1 MSDSK
6 PLLPYSSLLEI
17 SIALKQKLLI
27 RGRYFSIARFSSFL
41 ITLAFIISAFSVDSA
56 WWWPAAACLALFI
69 VFVVFHERL
78 TYKQKFNNSYL
89 EAVKHE
95 LEALDGNY
103 SSFDGGPEFIDHQH
117 IFATDL
123 DIFGNNSLFQAVNR
137 TTTIAGKQT
146 LADWLLKPLSDKKLI
161 NLRQGAAAE
170 LASLADWRL
179 RLRAHGMVAS
189 EGTKDLESL
198 SAWLIAE
205 PLFKARIFRFAGVII
220 PLASLVFT
228 LLLIAGSISISLF
241 LLYLIFPLGVV
252 GFYTKAINQRHVMLS
267 RKVALL
273 DKYAV
278 RFKMIENQDFSSEFL
293 KNLNNE
299 LNSGKQA
306 ASKSIRKLGR
316 ITASLDTRLN
326 LLAGL
331 VLNIYLLWD
340 IRQMIRLEKWKQINK
355 ECLPQ
360 WFSALSEAEAIA
372 SLGAFTC
379 CNQGFVFPEIDPTVF
394 AIKAREAGHPL
405 IPIKIRVNNDISVT
419 HRGHF
424 NIVTGANMAGKSTYL
439 RTVGVNMV
447 LALAG
452 APVCAREFS
461 CYPAPVYTSLRTTDS
476 LSSQQSYFYAE
487 LLRLKEMIDRLGKGE
502 ELFILLDEILK
513 GTNSADKQAGSK
525 ALLTQL
531 IGLGAAGF
539 IATHDLE
546 LGNLEKS
553 FPNDVTNYSFEAEI
567 SGDELHFDYKLKPGI
582 ARNMNATFLMKK
594 MGITI

>member
-1 MSDSK
+1 MSNTN
-6 PLLPYSSLLEI
+6 PEAIYLSLKEVGN
-17 SIALKQKLLI
+17 ALKQRLLI
-27 RGRYFSIARFSSFL
+27 QERYFFFARFSSFL
-41 ITLAFIISAFSVDSA
+41 VTLAFIISAFVVSSA
-56 WWWPAAACLALFI
+56 WWWPAAACLVLFI
-69 VFVVFHERL
+69 VLVIFNERL
-78 TYKQKFNNSYL
+78 TNKQKFNNCYL
-89 EAVKHE
+89 DALTHE
-95 LEALDGNY
+95 IEALDGNY
-103 SSFDGGPEFIDHQH
+103 SSFDGGSEFTDHQH

-123 DIFGNNSLFQAVNR
+123 DIFGAHSLFQAINR
-137 TTTIAGKQT
+137 TTTIAGKKR
-146 LADWLLKPLSDKKLI
+146 LAAWLLNPLRDKKPI
-161 NLRQGAAAE
+161 DFRQEAVAE
-170 LASLADWRL
+170 LASLPEWRL

-189 EGTKDLESL
+189 EEAKDLESL
-198 SAWLIAE
+198 ADWLAAP
-205 PLFKARIFRFAGVII
+205 PLFRAVIFRFVAVII
-220 PLASLVFT
+220 PLCSFIFT
-228 LLLIAGSISISLF
+228 LLLITGSIPIAWF
-241 LLYLIFPLGVV
+241 LLYLILPMGVV
-252 GFYTKAINQRHVMLS
+252 GFYTKAINHRHAMLS

-278 RFKMIENQDFSSEFL
+278 RFRMIENQGFSSEFM
-293 KNLNNE
+293 KNLNTE
-299 LNSGKQA
+299 LNSGNHT
-306 ASKSIRKLGR
+306 ASKRIRKLGR

-326 LLAGL
+326 LLAGF

-340 IRQMIRLEKWKQINK
+340 IRQMRRLEEWQQINK
-355 ECLPQ
+355 DCLPK
-360 WFSALSEAEAIA
+360 WFNALSEAEAIS
-372 SLGAFTC
+372 SLGAFAF
-379 CNQGFVFPEIDPTVF
+379 CNQEFVFPEINSSIF
-394 AIKAREAGHPL
+394 AIKATEAGHPL
-405 IPIKIRVNNDISVT
+405 IPQKERINNGISVT

-452 APVCAREFS
+452 APVCATEFS

-476 LSSQQSYFYAE
+476 LVSQQSYFYAE
-487 LLRLKEMIDRLGKGE
+487 LLRLKEMIDRLGRGE

-546 LGNLEKS
+546 LGNLEKA
-553 FPNDVTNYSFEAEI
+553 FPNGVTNYSFEADI